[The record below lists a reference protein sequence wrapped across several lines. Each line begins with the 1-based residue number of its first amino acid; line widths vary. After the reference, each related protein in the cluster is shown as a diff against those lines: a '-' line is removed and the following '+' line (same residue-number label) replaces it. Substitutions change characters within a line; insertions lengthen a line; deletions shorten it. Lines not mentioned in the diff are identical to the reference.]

1 MILHKMS
8 PRTHHNYSWQN
19 YWIYAYIQLS
29 NFSIEKQYHPSIL
42 LHHSSIKLFE
52 NLQYAISWQSQK
64 TIVYHCKLQ
73 RYFCFYTACY
83 TISSICLPFSCW
95 FPYTKGQYNL
105 SNSSS
110 LGPMEK
116 NSLFSLNSTRS
127 IQTPIDK
134 DSGSKNNLRTTKTFF
149 FQSTD
154 LFTTTHI
161 ELTLLIWFLSYQLAV
176 IRPTIQ
182 CTCTFFNCKNETSWD
197 SM

>member
-1 MILHKMS
+1 
-8 PRTHHNYSWQN
+8 
-19 YWIYAYIQLS
+19 
-29 NFSIEKQYHPSIL
+29 
-42 LHHSSIKLFE
+42 
-52 NLQYAISWQSQK
+52 
-64 TIVYHCKLQ
+64 
-73 RYFCFYTACY
+73 
-83 TISSICLPFSCW
+83 
-95 FPYTKGQYNL
+95 
-105 SNSSS
+105 
-110 LGPMEK
+110 MEK

-182 CTCTFFNCKNETSWD
+182 CTCTFFKCKNETS
-197 SM
+197 